1 MISTLFFF
9 CTLIFNLLLY
19 VLAGK
24 CLLFMS
30 LAGAAHPLYVVLG
43 SCNFLNMFFCHC
55 RWYWF
60 CTMADDFS
68 QSLTP
73 PVSPFGADSSCELI
87 AARPPC
93 FCCSETKNDPTGSL
107 STEGYVTRGFLKRY
121 SHQQFRVLIK
131 VQPATRRF
139 TFFFYLDNFATFI
152 SSEEQKQELMP
163 KL

>member
-1 MISTLFFF
+1 
-9 CTLIFNLLLY
+9 
-19 VLAGK
+19 
-24 CLLFMS
+24 
-30 LAGAAHPLYVVLG
+30 
-43 SCNFLNMFFCHC
+43 
-55 RWYWF
+55 
-60 CTMADDFS
+60 MADDFS

-121 SHQQFRVLIK
+121 SHQQFHVLTK

-139 TFFFYLDNFATFI
+139 TCFFYLDNFAIHSSQVKARHRSWCQSCSNIPYLKITLKYELSCATILFI
-152 SSEEQKQELMP
+152 GCSCVLTRPLQNMRLTLLRSLASP
-163 KL
+163 G

>member
-1 MISTLFFF
+1 
-9 CTLIFNLLLY
+9 
-19 VLAGK
+19 
-24 CLLFMS
+24 
-30 LAGAAHPLYVVLG
+30 
-43 SCNFLNMFFCHC
+43 
-55 RWYWF
+55 
-60 CTMADDFS
+60 MADDFS

-121 SHQQFRVLIK
+121 SHQQFHVLTK

-139 TFFFYLDNFATFI
+139 TFFPSQVKGRNRSWCQSCSNRITLKYELSCATIFFI
-152 SSEEQKQELMP
+152 GCSCVLTQPLQNMRLTLWRSLASP
-163 KL
+163 G